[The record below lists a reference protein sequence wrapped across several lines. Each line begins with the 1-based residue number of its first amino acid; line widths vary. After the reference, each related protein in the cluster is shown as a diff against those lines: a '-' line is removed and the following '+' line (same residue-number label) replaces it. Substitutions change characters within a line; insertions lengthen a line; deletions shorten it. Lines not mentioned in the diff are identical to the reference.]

1 MSERGDRRAIKA
13 VVSLTQDNIL
23 MRKVISLMAHFIL
36 DNGIFNATTISN
48 TTQQYYAVVKF
59 FKTEALNELIEK
71 GYDMSVNTPWGYDVS
86 KMIINRDLTNNKYDT
101 NLDDVELEYE
111 DSDEDYDEDSDE
123 EDDLEDEEED

>member
-36 DNGIFNATTISN
+36 DNGIFNATTTSN

-59 FKTEALNELIEK
+59 FKTEALNQLIEK
-71 GYDMSVNTPWGYDVS
+71 GYDMSINTPWGYDVS

-111 DSDEDYDEDSDE
+111 DDDEDYDE
-123 EDDLEDEEED
+123 EDDLEDEEAD